1 MRPIALPRLYAA
13 DRQQNMGEQRRPCQ
27 KVHNR
32 QEHPPVRVR
41 SVAAV
46 DLPPDLQI
54 EGAGNS
60 RGHARRRQEHDV
72 HQKMPRL
79 AQGAAHFYQ
88 PNKPEKGQRVE
99 SPLGTDV
106 PKVVTRIA
114 GKEEEQERATSEG
127 RQKRPQTQGA
137 QNSGAQHW
145 RGNSARRSVARLPQ
159 FTILG
164 VTAPGLRG
172 PRTVRA
178 RVPNV
183 VVRRR
188 GSHANDSA
196 EITERCPRKGRKS
209 SARRPP
215 LPFRSPS
222 SVPLRLP
229 PIRRDRSGS
238 GSRSV
243 RPHLSLDRS
252 RISSAQRFTDE

>member
-1 MRPIALPRLYAA
+1 M
-13 DRQQNMGEQRRPCQ
+13 
-27 KVHNR
+27 
-32 QEHPPVRVR
+32 RVR

-46 DLPPDLQI
+46 DIPPDLQI

-72 HQKMPRL
+72 HQKMPRP
-79 AQGAAHFYQ
+79 AQGAAYFYQ
-88 PNKPEKGQRVE
+88 PNKPEKGQRLE
-99 SPLGTDV
+99 TPLGTDV
-106 PKVVTRIA
+106 PKLVTRIA

-145 RGNSARRSVARLPQ
+145 RGNSARHSVARLPQ
-159 FTILG
+159 PAILG
-164 VTAPGLRG
+164 ATAPGLRS
-172 PRTVRA
+172 PRAVRA

-215 LPFRSPS
+215 S
-222 SVPLRLP
+222 SVPPAPLFAEIGSLP
-229 PIRRDRSGS
+229 RRDRSGS
-238 GSRSV
+238 APRSV
-243 RPHLSLDRS
+243 RAMRKGGLSESAGGGCRGIRPAAGRAAPQRPRRHQRAS
-252 RISSAQRFTDE
+252 RCTIHRF